1 MISEIL
7 NMNGY
12 GLYVWSS
19 FMFTLLSFGTL
30 YFVTKIQFVKEQK
43 KFVGRGGGPGAIT
56 FYNQCT
62 QDYFIGSNII
72 KPETGDFFIFPAM
85 LCHSVASFK
94 SNVERVSIAAN
105 FSFKGGKFETE
116 SN

>member
-30 YFVTKIQFVKEQK
+30 YFVTKIQLNEELKNFEAKFKNLDIDKAEIVKKQETY
-43 KFVGRGGGPGAIT
+43 RGILSST
-56 FYNQCT
+56 ST
-62 QDYFIGSNII
+62 SKI
-72 KPETGDFFIFPAM
+72 
-85 LCHSVASFK
+85 
-94 SNVERVSIAAN
+94 
-105 FSFKGGKFETE
+105 
-116 SN
+116 

>member
-30 YFVTKIQFVKEQK
+30 YFVTKIQLNKE
-43 KFVGRGGGPGAIT
+43 FR
-56 FYNQCT
+56 N
-62 QDYFIGSNII
+62 
-72 KPETGDFFIFPAM
+72 
-85 LCHSVASFK
+85 
-94 SNVERVSIAAN
+94 
-105 FSFKGGKFETE
+105 FETKFKNLDIE
-116 SN
+116 KAEIAKKQEIYRGILSSTSTSKI

>member
-30 YFVTKIQFVKEQK
+30 YFVSKIQLNKELRNFQAKFRNLDVEKAEIAK
-43 KFVGRGGGPGAIT
+43 KQEIYRGILSSTSPSKI
-56 FYNQCT
+56 
-62 QDYFIGSNII
+62 
-72 KPETGDFFIFPAM
+72 
-85 LCHSVASFK
+85 
-94 SNVERVSIAAN
+94 
-105 FSFKGGKFETE
+105 
-116 SN
+116 

>member
-30 YFVTKIQFVKEQK
+30 YFVTKIQLNKELKNFEAKFKNLDTQK
-43 KFVGRGGGPGAIT
+43 AEIAKKQEIYRGILSST
-56 FYNQCT
+56 ST
-62 QDYFIGSNII
+62 SKI
-72 KPETGDFFIFPAM
+72 
-85 LCHSVASFK
+85 
-94 SNVERVSIAAN
+94 
-105 FSFKGGKFETE
+105 
-116 SN
+116 

>member
-30 YFVTKIQFVKEQK
+30 YFVTKMQLNKELMNFEAKFKNLDIDKAEIAK
-43 KFVGRGGGPGAIT
+43 KQEIYRGILSST
-56 FYNQCT
+56 
-62 QDYFIGSNII
+62 
-72 KPETGDFFIFPAM
+72 
-85 LCHSVASFK
+85 
-94 SNVERVSIAAN
+94 SI
-105 FSFKGGKFETE
+105 SKI
-116 SN
+116 

>member
-30 YFVTKIQFVKEQK
+30 YFVTKFQLNKELRNFQAKFRNLDIEKAEIAK
-43 KFVGRGGGPGAIT
+43 KQEIYRGILSST
-56 FYNQCT
+56 ST
-62 QDYFIGSNII
+62 SKI
-72 KPETGDFFIFPAM
+72 
-85 LCHSVASFK
+85 
-94 SNVERVSIAAN
+94 
-105 FSFKGGKFETE
+105 
-116 SN
+116 

>member
-30 YFVTKIQFVKEQK
+30 YFVTKIQLNKELRNFESKFKNLDIDKAEIAK
-43 KFVGRGGGPGAIT
+43 KQEIYREILSST
-56 FYNQCT
+56 ST
-62 QDYFIGSNII
+62 SKI
-72 KPETGDFFIFPAM
+72 
-85 LCHSVASFK
+85 
-94 SNVERVSIAAN
+94 
-105 FSFKGGKFETE
+105 
-116 SN
+116 

>member
-30 YFVTKIQFVKEQK
+30 YFVTKIQLNKES
-43 KFVGRGGGPGAIT
+43 VSYTHLRAH
-56 FYNQCT
+56 
-62 QDYFIGSNII
+62 
-72 KPETGDFFIFPAM
+72 ET
-85 LCHSVASFK
+85 
-94 SNVERVSIAAN
+94 
-105 FSFKGGKFETE
+105 
-116 SN
+116 

>member
-30 YFVTKIQFVKEQK
+30 YFVTKIQLNKEL
-43 KFVGRGGGPGAIT
+43 R
-56 FYNQCT
+56 N
-62 QDYFIGSNII
+62 
-72 KPETGDFFIFPAM
+72 
-85 LCHSVASFK
+85 FK
-94 SNVERVSIAAN
+94 A
-105 FSFKGGKFETE
+105 KFENLDIEKAEIAKKQEIYRGILSST
-116 SN
+116 SASKI

>member
-30 YFVTKIQFVKEQK
+30 YFVTKIQLNKELRNFQAKLRNLDIEKAEIVKKQEIY
-43 KFVGRGGGPGAIT
+43 RGILSIT
-56 FYNQCT
+56 ST
-62 QDYFIGSNII
+62 SKI
-72 KPETGDFFIFPAM
+72 
-85 LCHSVASFK
+85 
-94 SNVERVSIAAN
+94 
-105 FSFKGGKFETE
+105 
-116 SN
+116 

>member
-30 YFVTKIQFVKEQK
+30 YFVTKIQLNKELKNFEVKFK
-43 KFVGRGGGPGAIT
+43 KLDIDKAEIAKKQETYRGILSST
-56 FYNQCT
+56 ST
-62 QDYFIGSNII
+62 SKI
-72 KPETGDFFIFPAM
+72 
-85 LCHSVASFK
+85 
-94 SNVERVSIAAN
+94 
-105 FSFKGGKFETE
+105 
-116 SN
+116 